1 MQQFT
6 LKIKKPIRG
15 IKEELISPPKGQP
28 SQSSER
34 ESPVIKEYKFQG
46 REDTIQSLKNRLHML
61 EEALQ
66 KAREESFAL
75 GYEEGKKK
83 GLLLAQEKI
92 DQLSEELKTIED
104 RYHAAL
110 EKMEEPLLELAQK
123 MAERILGQELQ
134 HLDDYKT
141 VVMNQLRQMLPEV
154 IEQNRVII
162 KVNPEH
168 LKDLTVAELSREF
181 NLPDSMEVS
190 LMADQRLKPGE
201 VFIRTEDYFVDGT
214 YQSQLNHLTKGLLNG
229 EGE

>member
-15 IKEELISPPKGQP
+15 IKEELINPPNGQP
-28 SQSSER
+28 NREAER
-34 ESPVIKEYKFQG
+34 ESPVIKEYRFQAK
-46 REDTIQSLKNRLHML
+46 EDTIQSLKNRLHML

-66 KAREESFAL
+66 KAREESFTL

-92 DQLSEELKTIED
+92 NRLSEELKSIED
-104 RYHAAL
+104 RYNAAL
-110 EKMEEPLLELAQK
+110 EKMEEPLLEVAQK

-134 HLDDYKT
+134 HLKDYKT
-141 VVMNQLRQMLPEV
+141 VIMNQLRRMLPEV
-154 IEQNRVII
+154 IEQNKVLI

-168 LKDLTVAELSREF
+168 LKDLTVPELSREF
-181 NLPDSMEVS
+181 NLPDNMDVN
-190 LMADQRLKPGE
+190 LMADQRLQPGE

-214 YQSQLNHLTKGLLNG
+214 YKSQLNNLTKGLLNG